1 MAIRN
6 IREMGD
12 EVLLKKSRTVE
23 KMTPKIKELIE
34 DMKDTM
40 YEAMGVGLAAPQV
53 GILKRVVVIDV
64 GEGPLVFI
72 NPKIKEADGEQ
83 VGDEGCLS
91 VPGKVGQVKRPNHVV
106 VEALDEDMNAFTLEG
121 EGLLARAICH
131 ECDHLEGIL
140 YVKHVEGDLRD
151 VEQDFEDEEELEEE

>member
-140 YVKHVEGDLRD
+140 YVKHVEGDLKD
-151 VEQDFEDEEELEEE
+151 VEQDFEDEEEVEEE